1 MRMHTPPKNA
11 FRHPCIICLEEKM
24 RTLNK
29 PWSKCT
35 AIFALLFG
43 LYFFL
48 NAYIYFPYEIS
59 YPLFIGGIFIL
70 IFILYPAT
78 KKGKASDKPSWLDI
92 ALIAVCLAFTLNF
105 MINYSYYVDK
115 PGAYRTWDIIFALS
129 AVLISIEA
137 CRRVLGKVMPI
148 MAIVFIIY
156 AAYGHFIPTGSMW
169 NHSLLSWKRILMYCY
184 SMQGIYG
191 TITQIYA
198 RYVLLFVIF
207 GAVLEMSGLG
217 DLLIQLSMALVGRLR
232 GGVAKTAVVSSAL
245 VGSIMGSGPANVAV
259 TGVFT
264 IPMMKKSGWPSDIA
278 GAVETVASSGGAI
291 MPPIMGSVAFIV
303 AANLGVPYQ
312 TVVTMSFLPAIMFY
326 LALYIQTHF
335 WSYKLDIKPLSKA
348 EVPEIWPLLKKDG
361 ILLIP
366 FVMIFVLIITGRS
379 PCRSAFLATIVI
391 FAICLLVKRKK
402 PSEILKSFERGTI
415 NSLTV
420 AGSGGVIGVI
430 VAVLTLSALPL
441 KFSSI
446 ALKLAGGHLLPLIFL
461 VFIVAYIFGMGMAVV
476 PSYMLLSTI
485 AVPALMTAGL
495 SQMTAHFII
504 MWFSIAS
511 MWTPPVAVSSFVASS
526 IAQESPY
533 KISKRAMPM
542 GMGLYIIP
550 FMFAYGKLLNGT
562 PLEII
567 LSGITGMLSVV
578 SASAGIVGFT
588 SVKLTL
594 VERILF
600 FAAAILLITEVPALY
615 IAGGVA
621 FAVLLIVSL
630 RRAKKTPKIAA

>member
-1 MRMHTPPKNA
+1 
-11 FRHPCIICLEEKM
+11 M

-29 PWSKCT
+29 PWSKFT

-48 NAYIYFPYEIS
+48 NAYIYFPYEVS

-78 KKGKASDKPSWLDI
+78 KKGKGTDRPSWLDI
-92 ALIAVCLAFTLNF
+92 ILILACIAFTLNF
-105 MINYSYYVDK
+105 MLNYEYYVNK
-115 PGAYRTWDIIFALS
+115 PGAYRTMDMIFAAI
-129 AVLISIEA
+129 AVLVSIEA
-137 CRRVLGKVMPI
+137 CRRVLGNVMPI
-148 MAIVFIIY
+148 MAIVFILY
-156 AAYGHFIPTGSMW
+156 AAYGHLIPTGNMW
-169 NHSLLSWKRILMYCY
+169 NHSMLSWKRILMYCY
-184 SMQGIYG
+184 GMQGIYG

-264 IPMMKKSGWPSDIA
+264 IPMMKKSGWPSDLA

-303 AANLGVPYQ
+303 AANLGIPYQ
-312 TVVTMSFLPAIMFY
+312 TVVAVSFLPAILFY
-326 LALYIQTHF
+326 LAVYIQTHF
-335 WSYKLDIKPLSKA
+335 WSYRLDIKPIDKE
-348 EVPEIWPLLKKDG
+348 EVPKIWPLLKKDG

-379 PCRSAFLATIVI
+379 PCRSAFISTLVI
-391 FAICLLVKRKK
+391 FAICLLFKHKK
-402 PSEILKSFERGTI
+402 PVDVLKSFEKGTI

-476 PSYMLLSTI
+476 PSYMLLATI

-495 SQMTAHFII
+495 SQMTAHFVI
-504 MWFSIAS
+504 MWFSLAS

-533 KISKRAMPM
+533 KISKRAIPL

-550 FMFAYGKLLNGT
+550 FMFVYGKLLNGT
-562 PLEII
+562 VLEII
-567 LSGITGMLSVV
+567 LSGTTGMLAVV
-578 SASAGIVGFT
+578 AAGAAMVGYT
-588 SVKLTL
+588 NVKLTV

-600 FAAAILLITEVPALY
+600 IGAAILLITETPALY
-615 IAGGVA
+615 IAG
-621 FAVLLIVSL
+621 AVLFVATFLISY
-630 RRAKKTPKIAA
+630 RRTKKSTPLQAA